1 MSPRR
6 TLAAAAIAG
15 ALVPA
20 SALAASSGTRIV
32 PGKRIG
38 PVSLAEER
46 GVAETAVGPGQVIET
61 VPTETL
67 PHEVVYFTKVNV
79 TGWFD
84 TPEASTTSNR
94 IATRR
99 RRYRTASGIGVGSTR
114 RQLRRAYPSAV
125 CGTRSCVLAT
135 PFDEP
140 SVAATRFDLRAGTV
154 WRVTIVRLFLPTD

>member
-6 TLAAAAIAG
+6 PLAAAAIAG
-15 ALVPA
+15 VLLPA
-20 SALAASSGTRIV
+20 PALAATNPNRIV

-46 GVAETAVGPGQVIET
+46 AVIEAAVGPGKVIAT
-61 VPTETL
+61 MPTETL
-67 PHEVVYFTKVNV
+67 PHEVVYYTKVNV

-84 TPEASTTSNR
+84 TPEASTTTNR

-135 PFDEP
+135 PFDEL
-140 SVAATRFDLRAGTV
+140 SIGATRFDLRAGVV
-154 WRVTIVRLFLPTD
+154 WRVTIVRLLLPTD

>member
-1 MSPRR
+1 MSPRG

-15 ALVPA
+15 ALAPA
-20 SALAASSGTRIV
+20 PALAATSPTRIV

-46 GVAETAVGPGQVIET
+46 AVVEAAVGPGKVIAT

-67 PHEVVYFTKVNV
+67 PREVVYYTKVNV

-84 TPEASTTSNR
+84 TPEASTTTNR

-125 CGTRSCVLAT
+125 CGSKSCMLAT
-135 PFDEP
+135 PFDEL
-140 SVAATRFDLRAGTV
+140 SVAATRFDLRGGVV
-154 WRVTIVRLFLPTD
+154 WRVTIIRLLLPTD